1 MRGVAKPMRVNT
13 GYSRFLQVSHSRRNT
28 QTRLCVDTGTPRSEV
43 QGKDDE
49 GFEDKMRRMTTL
61 LFEQTERGV
70 ELDTVIRERLEALGL
85 AKLSGLSHR
94 QPDPKG

>member
-1 MRGVAKPMRVNT
+1 M
-13 GYSRFLQVSHSRRNT
+13 
-28 QTRLCVDTGTPRSEV
+28 TPGRYVGAEV

-70 ELDTVIRERLEALGL
+70 ELDAVIRERLEALGYGQ
-85 AKLSGLSHR
+85 AF
-94 QPDPKG
+94 